1 VLTLAFG
8 GLRFGEA
15 TALRRCDVRT
25 DDSMITVERSV
36 RHLDGRWVI
45 GPPKTDA
52 GRRTVALPASSL
64 PPLQTTHVGDGDDE
78 LVFGARSGRFVARSN
93 FSLTFHRAVQACDLP
108 PVRVHELRHTGATL
122 AAATGASTAELMRRF
137 GHSSPAAALV
147 YQHPAVDRD
156 QEIARMLNALA
167 SGGDVVPIGHRL
179 NRPADP
185 SSGTKRHG

>member
-1 VLTLAFG
+1 
-8 GLRFGEA
+8 
-15 TALRRCDVRT
+15 
-25 DDSMITVERSV
+25 
-36 RHLDGRWVI
+36 
-45 GPPKTDA
+45 
-52 GRRTVALPASSL
+52 
-64 PPLQTTHVGDGDDE
+64 
-78 LVFGARSGRFVARSN
+78 VARSN